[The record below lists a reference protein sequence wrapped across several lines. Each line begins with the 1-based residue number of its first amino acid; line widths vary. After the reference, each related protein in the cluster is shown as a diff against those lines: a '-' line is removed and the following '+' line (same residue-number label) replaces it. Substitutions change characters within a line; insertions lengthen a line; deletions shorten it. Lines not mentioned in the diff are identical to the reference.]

1 MTADRHIDY
10 ETLAQA
16 AMRGVVRTVLQRVAK
31 TGLPGNHHFF
41 IAFDTLAEG
50 VTISKRLLEKYPA
63 EMTIVLQHRFWDLHV
78 SEERFEVK
86 LSFDA
91 IPERLVVPFSAIKV
105 FYDPSVPYGLQ
116 FDDPNEDTRTEGSEL
131 EGRNLGRGANV
142 KKRASRKTSAKTEAR
157 TTTLGE
163 DAVPPAK
170 PASAASA
177 KRAPA
182 AQKAETAD
190 AVDQGPKIRAVPTE
204 QPADPAG
211 AKVVSLDQFR
221 KK

>member
-1 MTADRHIDY
+1 MTADRQIDY

-16 AMRGVVRTVLQRVAK
+16 AMRGVVRTVLQKVAK

-50 VTISKRLLEKYPA
+50 VTISKRLLEKYPT

-78 SEERFEVK
+78 TDERFEVK

-91 IPERLVVPFSAIKV
+91 IPERLVVPFAAVKV

-116 FDDPNEDTRTEGSEL
+116 FDDPNEDVRTEGSDGDSRVP
-131 EGRNLGRGANV
+131 GRAGAG
-142 KKRASRKTSAKTEAR
+142 KKRTSRKGTKSDAR
-157 TTTLGE
+157 TSQNDQPVTKADPLP
-163 DAVPPAK
+163 VPHP
-170 PASAASA
+170 

-182 AQKAETAD
+182 ALKPDAAETAD
-190 AVDQGPKIRAVPTE
+190 AATKLRAVPSEET
-204 QPADPAG
+204 AGPAG